1 MEGPGVL
8 AYQGEKELTEQAMEF
23 LQYPLALIVMLGVL
37 ITFHELG
44 HFVVARRSGVRVL
57 RFSVGFGRPLWSRV
71 DRHGTEWAIAAIPLG
86 GYVRMLGEQE
96 PGEVLPATPLAP
108 GDKDYSELSVGWR
121 LAISAAGPAA
131 NFLLASII
139 YWLLFVVGVPANAPM
154 LGQIDPDSP
163 LGQAGLTR
171 YSEIL
176 SIDGRR
182 TQNWQQVNLAL
193 AERMGETGT
202 IVVEARQPGA
212 QAQQFEIPIQHWH
225 QGAKDPDLLG
235 SLGFTGAAP
244 ALVGEVL
251 PGGAGERY
259 GLEQWDLIT
268 AVDGTPIETW
278 GDWVGAIQ
286 GAPERRLSVTLLR
299 HGQPMTLDVVPDR
312 RITEDGAE
320 IGYLN
325 VAAHYYEESYGPFAA
340 LPRAIGETWDKTVFT
355 LGILKKMVMGAVSV
369 ENLSGPI
376 MIAKVAGDSASAG
389 WQYFVT
395 LAALL
400 SISLGVLN
408 LLPIPILDGGHILF
422 AVAELV
428 RGKPVPEKIQIVA
441 TQVGIVLVGG
451 LMIFALYN
459 DLTRFI

>member
-1 MEGPGVL
+1 
-8 AYQGEKELTEQAMEF
+8 MEF

-44 HFVVARRSGVRVL
+44 HFLVARRSGVRVL
-57 RFSVGFGRPLWSRV
+57 RFSVGFGKPLWSRV

-96 PGEVLPATPLAP
+96 PGEVVPATPLAA
-108 GDKDYSELSVGWR
+108 GDKDYSELSVSWR

-131 NFLLASII
+131 NFLLAALI
-139 YWLLFVVGVPANAPM
+139 YWLLFVVGVPANAPL
-154 LGQIDPDSP
+154 LGDVDPDTP
-163 LGQAGLTR
+163 LGKAGLSR
-171 YSEIL
+171 YSEII
-176 SIDGRR
+176 SVDGRR

-193 AERMGETGT
+193 AERMGESGS
-202 IVVEARQPGA
+202 IALEARLPGSAVEA
-212 QAQQFEIPIQHWH
+212 FSVPIDNWH

-251 PGGAGERY
+251 PGGAGERD

-268 AVDGTPIETW
+268 AVDGEGVETW
-278 GDWVGAIQ
+278 GDWVRVIQ
-286 GAPERRLSVTLLR
+286 SSPEQSLSVTVLR
-299 HGQPMTLDVVPDR
+299 GGRTVTLDVVPDR
-312 RITEDGAE
+312 RLAEDGAE

-340 LPRAIGETWDKTVFT
+340 LPRAVAETWDKTVFT
-355 LGILKKMVMGAVSV
+355 LGVLKKMVTGSVSL

-389 WQYFVT
+389 WQYFLT
-395 LAALL
+395 LGALL

-408 LLPIPILDGGHILF
+408 LLPIPILDGGHIMFGL
-422 AVAELV
+422 AELV
-428 RGKPVPEKIQIVA
+428 RGKPLPEKVQIVA

-451 LMIFALYN
+451 MMIFAIYN

>member
-1 MEGPGVL
+1 
-8 AYQGEKELTEQAMEF
+8 MEF
-23 LQYPLALIVMLGVL
+23 IQYPLALIVMLGVL

-44 HFVVARRSGVRVL
+44 HFIVARRSGVRVL
-57 RFSVGFGRPLWSRV
+57 RFSVGFGKPLWSRV

-96 PGEVLPATPLAP
+96 PGEVLPATPLAA
-108 GDKDYSELSVGWR
+108 GDKDYSQLSVGWR

-131 NFLLASII
+131 NFVLAVIV

-154 LGQIDPDSP
+154 LGDVDPDSA
-163 LGQAGLTR
+163 LGRAGMSR

-176 SIDGRR
+176 SIDGQR

-193 AERMGETGT
+193 AERMGESGT
-202 IVVEARQPGA
+202 IVIEARQPGGRA
-212 QAQQFEIPIQHWH
+212 EPFEVPISNWH

-244 ALVGEVL
+244 ALVGDVL

-268 AVDGTPIETW
+268 DVNGEPVQSW
-278 GDWVGAIQ
+278 GDWVRIIQ
-286 GAPERRLSVTLLR
+286 SAPEQHLAVTLR
-299 HGQPMTLDVVPDR
+299 RDGQSLTLEVVPDR
-312 RITEDGAE
+312 RVTEEDGE

-325 VAAHYYEESYGPFAA
+325 VAAHYYEESYGPLAA
-340 LPRAIGETWDKTVFT
+340 LPRAVGETWDKTLFT
-355 LGILKKMVMGAVSV
+355 LGVLKKMVVGAVSV

-389 WQYFVT
+389 WQYFLT

-422 AVAELV
+422 GIVELL
-428 RGKPVPEKIQIVA
+428 RGKPVPEKVQIVA
-441 TQVGIVLVGG
+441 TQVGIVLVGS